1 MTTDL
6 FKQNKKPL
14 TKFTLVKRRD
24 FIQQTSATAALITL
38 GGLGLQ
44 SFTSGSKTTKITI
57 LHTND
62 VHSHIDAFGPDDGRN
77 PNQGGVARRAS
88 LIQNIRN
95 ENPNTLLLDAGDI
108 FQGTPYFNY
117 YGGELEFKLMSM
129 LKYDAATIGNHDFDN
144 GIDGLLA
151 QLPHAKFDFL
161 SANYDFS
168 NTVLDTFVKPFKTFT
183 KDGIK
188 IGVFG
193 LGIELNGLVDKSMY
207 KETVYLDPVET
218 AQEMTRI
225 LKEDQ
230 KCDLVICLSHLGYHY
245 KNAPSKISDLSLAKA
260 TKNIDLIIGGH
271 THTFLP
277 KPTVTKNSEGKNVL
291 VNQVGCYGINL
302 GKIDFYF
309 DADKNK
315 AAEGTSILV

>member
-1 MTTDL
+1 M
-6 FKQNKKPL
+6 
-14 TKFTLVKRRD
+14 KRRD

-62 VHSHIDAFGPDDGRN
+62 VHSHIDAFGPEDGRN

-144 GIDGLLA
+144 GINGLLA

-168 NTVLDTFVKPFKTFT
+168 NTVMDSFVKPYKTF
-183 KDGIK
+183 KKEGIK

-193 LGIELNGLVDKSMY
+193 LGIELNGLVDKNMY
-207 KETVYLDPVET
+207 KETKYLDPIEI
-218 AQEMTRI
+218 AQDMSRI
-225 LKEDQ
+225 LKENE
-230 KCDLVICLSHLGYHY
+230 KCDLVICLSHLGYYY
-245 KNAPSKISDLSLAKA
+245 KNFTEKVSDLNLAKA
-260 TKNIDLIIGGH
+260 TKDIDLIIGGH

-277 KPTVTKNSEGKNVL
+277 KPTIAQNSIGENVL

-315 AAEGTSILV
+315 AAKGTSILV

>member
-1 MTTDL
+1 M
-6 FKQNKKPL
+6 
-14 TKFTLVKRRD
+14 KRRQ
-24 FIQQTSATAALITL
+24 FIQQSTAATTLVSL

-44 SFTSGSKTTKITI
+44 GFASTETKKITI

-62 VHSHIDAFGPDDGRN
+62 VHSHIDPFGPEDGRN
-77 PNQGGVARRAS
+77 ANKGGVARRSTLVES
-88 LIQNIRN
+88 LRK

-129 LKYDAATIGNHDFDN
+129 LKYDLATIGNHDFDN
-144 GIDGLLA
+144 GINGLYA
-151 QLPHAKFDFL
+151 QLPHAKFDFI

-168 NTVLDTFVKPFKTFT
+168 NTVMDTHIKPYKIFI

-193 LGIELNGLVDKSMY
+193 LGIELDGLVDKNMY
-207 KETVYLDPVET
+207 KETVYNDPIEI
-218 AQEMTRI
+218 AQDMSRI
-225 LKEDQ
+225 LKEEQ
-230 KCDLVICLSHLGYHY
+230 SCDLVICLSHIGYNY
-245 KNAPSKISDLSLAKA
+245 KNSPERVSDLVLAKA
-260 TKNIDLIIGGH
+260 TKDIDLIIGGH

-277 KPTVTKNSEGKNVL
+277 KPTIEKNSAGHNVL
-291 VNQVGCYGINL
+291 INQVGAYGLYL

-309 DADKNK
+309 EPGKALKADG
-315 AAEGTSILV
+315 ASIIV